1 MLLAMATI
9 GPPTEGPPTMILT
22 FPAPVKPPALAA
34 GIKMLSAVEAT
45 QFGTTLRGLEMSRW
59 LRQNSNTG
67 A

>member
-1 MLLAMATI
+1 
-9 GPPTEGPPTMILT
+9 MILT